1 MVRLAALRG
10 IDGAGEV
17 ESAVMLA
24 GGYTRHGQMGQ
35 KVPIKGNCRLKM
47 SQMLKWVLVALAIF
61 GVLWFLQSRVGPE
74 DMARQEIAV
83 DANAIR

>member
-1 MVRLAALRG
+1 
-10 IDGAGEV
+10 
-17 ESAVMLA
+17 MLA

-35 KVPIKGNCRLKM
+35 KVQIKGYCRLKM

-61 GVLWFLQSRVGPE
+61 GVLWFLQSQVGSE
-74 DMARQEIAV
+74 DLARQEIAV